1 MHSNNQWLDPLYLD
15 SFLNE
20 DEKLIRENT
29 KKYCQKNL
37 LPNVVENN
45 RNYYFDREIY
55 KDFGKMGFLGS
66 TIKGFGSS
74 EINKVSY
81 GLIAFEIESID
92 SSYRSAISVQSSLV
106 CHPID
111 KFGSKEQKETYL
123 PDLIKG
129 NLVGCFGLTESEAG
143 SDPSSMKTNFKEFE
157 DHYLIN
163 GSKTW
168 ITNAPIADIFLI
180 WALNEKKDI
189 KLFLIPK
196 KTKGLKTSTIENK
209 TSLKISPTGQIILDN
224 VKIPKET
231 LLPHTSGWKSVYACL
246 NNARYGISWGVIGAA
261 QSCWLIA
268 KEYAENR
275 IMIKKLYAKCI
286 EWAGYKNAKTFL
298 AIESFSES
306 SFFPVPPD
314 LMIVPM
320 VVAKREDYLKM
331 DELRGLS
338 PSAENMLERDISG
351 NLQHEEKQK
360 KFSHVV
366 IHNWELIGNY
376 AIRFYFSDGHNTGLY
391 SFKYLQKLGDEK
403 RVSLEDNNQLLH
415 E

>member
-1 MHSNNQWLDPLYLD
+1 MNSNNQWLDPLYLD

-45 RNYYFDREIY
+45 RNYYFNREIY

-209 TSLKISPTGQIILDN
+209 TSLKISPTGQIILEN
-224 VKIPKET
+224 VKIPKDN
-231 LLPHTSGWKSVYACL
+231 LLPNTSGWKSVYSCL
-246 NNARYGISWGVIGAA
+246 NNARYGISWGVLGAA
-261 QSCWLIA
+261 NNCWKIS
-268 KEYAENR
+268 KEYTENR
-275 IMIKKLYAKCI
+275 IMFKKPLAKNQLIQKKLAIMQTEISLGLSGCI
-286 EWAGYKNAKTFL
+286 HAGRSLDNGKDIKIAISMLKRNNCKK
-298 AIESFSES
+298 AIEIVREARDMMGANGLIDEYHIMRHLINLETVKTYEGAEDIHALILGKFQTDMDSF
-306 SFFPVPPD
+306 
-314 LMIVPM
+314 
-320 VVAKREDYLKM
+320 
-331 DELRGLS
+331 
-338 PSAENMLERDISG
+338 
-351 NLQHEEKQK
+351 
-360 KFSHVV
+360 
-366 IHNWELIGNY
+366 
-376 AIRFYFSDGHNTGLY
+376 
-391 SFKYLQKLGDEK
+391 
-403 RVSLEDNNQLLH
+403 
-415 E
+415 

>member
-45 RNYYFDREIY
+45 RNYYFDKEIY
-55 KDFGKMGFLGS
+55 KDFGRMGFLGS

-209 TSLKISPTGQIILDN
+209 TSLKISPTGQIILEN
-224 VKIPKET
+224 VKIPKDN
-231 LLPHTSGWKSVYACL
+231 LLPNTSGWKSVYSCL
-246 NNARYGISWGVIGAA
+246 NNARYGISWGVLGAA
-261 QSCWLIA
+261 NNCWKIS
-268 KEYAENR
+268 KEYTENR
-275 IMIKKLYAKCI
+275 IMFKKPLAKNQLIQKKLAIMQTEISLGLSGCLH
-286 EWAGYKNAKTFL
+286 AGRSLDNGKDIKIAISMLKRNNCKK
-298 AIESFSES
+298 AIEIVREARDMMGANGLIDEYHIMRHLVNLETVKTYEGAEDIHALILGKFQTDMDSF
-306 SFFPVPPD
+306 
-314 LMIVPM
+314 
-320 VVAKREDYLKM
+320 
-331 DELRGLS
+331 
-338 PSAENMLERDISG
+338 
-351 NLQHEEKQK
+351 
-360 KFSHVV
+360 
-366 IHNWELIGNY
+366 
-376 AIRFYFSDGHNTGLY
+376 
-391 SFKYLQKLGDEK
+391 
-403 RVSLEDNNQLLH
+403 
-415 E
+415 

>member
-1 MHSNNQWLDPLYLD
+1 MNSNNQWLDPLYLD

-37 LPNVVENN
+37 LPNVVKNN
-45 RNYYFDREIY
+45 RNYYFDKEIY
-55 KDFGKMGFLGS
+55 KDFGRMGFLGS

-224 VKIPKET
+224 VKIPKEN

-246 NNARYGISWGVIGAA
+246 NNARYGISWGVLGAA
-261 QSCWLIA
+261 NNCWKIS
-268 KEYAENR
+268 KEYTENR
-275 IMIKKLYAKCI
+275 IMFKKPLAKNQLIQKKLAIMQTEISLGLSGCLH
-286 EWAGYKNAKTFL
+286 AGRSLDNGKDIKIAISMLKRNNCKK
-298 AIESFSES
+298 AIEIVREARDMMGANGLIDEYHIMRHLINLETVKTYEGAEDIHALILGKFQTDMDSF
-306 SFFPVPPD
+306 
-314 LMIVPM
+314 
-320 VVAKREDYLKM
+320 
-331 DELRGLS
+331 
-338 PSAENMLERDISG
+338 
-351 NLQHEEKQK
+351 
-360 KFSHVV
+360 
-366 IHNWELIGNY
+366 
-376 AIRFYFSDGHNTGLY
+376 
-391 SFKYLQKLGDEK
+391 
-403 RVSLEDNNQLLH
+403 
-415 E
+415 

>member
-37 LPNVVENN
+37 LPNVVKNN
-45 RNYYFDREIY
+45 RNYYFDKEIY
-55 KDFGKMGFLGS
+55 KDFGRMGFLGS

-180 WALNEKKDI
+180 WALNEKKNI

-209 TSLKISPTGQIILDN
+209 TSLKISPTGQIILEN
-224 VKIPKET
+224 VKIPKDN
-231 LLPHTSGWKSVYACL
+231 LLPNTSGWKSVYSCL
-246 NNARYGISWGVIGAA
+246 NNARYGISWGVLGAA
-261 QSCWLIA
+261 NNCWQIS
-268 KEYAENR
+268 KEYTENR
-275 IMIKKLYAKCI
+275 IMFKKPLAKNQLIQKKLAIMQTEISLGLSGCLH
-286 EWAGYKNAKTFL
+286 AGRSLDNGKDIKIAVSMLKRNNCKK
-298 AIESFSES
+298 AIEIVREARDMMGANGLIDEYHIMRHLINLETVKTYEGAEDIHALILGKFQTNMDSF
-306 SFFPVPPD
+306 
-314 LMIVPM
+314 
-320 VVAKREDYLKM
+320 
-331 DELRGLS
+331 
-338 PSAENMLERDISG
+338 
-351 NLQHEEKQK
+351 
-360 KFSHVV
+360 
-366 IHNWELIGNY
+366 
-376 AIRFYFSDGHNTGLY
+376 
-391 SFKYLQKLGDEK
+391 
-403 RVSLEDNNQLLH
+403 
-415 E
+415 

>member
-1 MHSNNQWLDPLYLD
+1 MNSNNQWLDPLYLD

-209 TSLKISPTGQIILDN
+209 TSLKISPTGQISLEN
-224 VKIPKET
+224 VKIPKDN
-231 LLPHTSGWKSVYACL
+231 LLPHTSGWKSVYSCL
-246 NNARYGISWGVIGAA
+246 NNARYGISWGVLGAA
-261 QSCWLIA
+261 NNCWKIS
-268 KEYAENR
+268 KEYTENR
-275 IMIKKLYAKCI
+275 IMFKKPLAKNQLIQKKLAIMQTEITLGLSGCLH
-286 EWAGYKNAKTFL
+286 AGRSIDNGKDIKIAISMLKRNNCKK
-298 AIESFSES
+298 AIEIVREARDMMGANGLIDEYHIMRHLVNLETVKTYEGAEDIHALILGKFQTDMDSF
-306 SFFPVPPD
+306 
-314 LMIVPM
+314 
-320 VVAKREDYLKM
+320 
-331 DELRGLS
+331 
-338 PSAENMLERDISG
+338 
-351 NLQHEEKQK
+351 
-360 KFSHVV
+360 
-366 IHNWELIGNY
+366 
-376 AIRFYFSDGHNTGLY
+376 
-391 SFKYLQKLGDEK
+391 
-403 RVSLEDNNQLLH
+403 
-415 E
+415 

>member
-37 LPNVVENN
+37 LPNVVKNN
-45 RNYYFDREIY
+45 RNYYFDKEIY
-55 KDFGKMGFLGS
+55 KDFGRMGFLGS

-209 TSLKISPTGQIILDN
+209 TSLKISPTGQIILEN
-224 VKIPKET
+224 VKIPKDN
-231 LLPHTSGWKSVYACL
+231 LLPNTSGWKSVYSCL
-246 NNARYGISWGVIGAA
+246 NNARYGISWGVLGAA
-261 QSCWLIA
+261 NNCWKIS
-268 KEYAENR
+268 KEYTENR
-275 IMIKKLYAKCI
+275 IMFKKPLAKNQLIQKKLAIMQTEISLGLSGCLH
-286 EWAGYKNAKTFL
+286 AGRSLDNGKNIKIAISMLKRNNCKK
-298 AIESFSES
+298 AIEIVREARDMMGANGLIDEYHIMRHLINLETVKTYEGAEDIHALILGKFQTDMDSF
-306 SFFPVPPD
+306 
-314 LMIVPM
+314 
-320 VVAKREDYLKM
+320 
-331 DELRGLS
+331 
-338 PSAENMLERDISG
+338 
-351 NLQHEEKQK
+351 
-360 KFSHVV
+360 
-366 IHNWELIGNY
+366 
-376 AIRFYFSDGHNTGLY
+376 
-391 SFKYLQKLGDEK
+391 
-403 RVSLEDNNQLLH
+403 
-415 E
+415 